1 MPFKKFQVTRDTC
14 SIIPDVSKM
23 LDFKN
28 NSDEIIKFITQ
39 NNCKKLILNLRGLNL
54 VDSISMA
61 MLVSSAHYSK
71 YYDDGSFRVVVDDEE
86 TMRHMKDKGYLN
98 NADVVFEDLSSDLY
112 CLA

>member
-1 MPFKKFQVTRDTC
+1 
-14 SIIPDVSKM
+14 M

-28 NSDEIIKFITQ
+28 NSDEIIKFFTQ

-54 VDSISMA
+54 VDSISVA

>member
-23 LDFKN
+23 LNLKN
-28 NSDEIIKFITQ
+28 NSEDIIKFVTQ
-39 NNCKKLILNLRGLNL
+39 NNCRKLILNLRGFNL
-54 VDSISMA
+54 VDSISVA

-71 YYDDGSFRVVVDDEE
+71 YYENGSFRVVVDDEE
-86 TMRHMKDKGYLN
+86 IMEHMKNKGYLN